1 MRAIKLGIIFMY
13 IGAGVFLL
21 SVALLVED
29 TVDEVICYILGTI
42 MIMIGILIL
51 RTPAKKISGFVP
63 WIVVITLL
71 IAPFTWSLFIDYI
84 TGDYRAV
91 ICYEK
96 SHGVYV
102 LKGVE
107 IYAKSFIIPPG
118 QYYLE
123 LSSDDYIY
131 KCSGILRF
139 NSSIVVWMEPKN
151 KDSSYLG
158 SQTTHRVYAWLERDY
173 DEYSVYYELHIRPE
187 DVITLRLN
195 GESTKYIDF
204 RNCLLAGKP
213 LDFDMKLVHVGCGWI
228 TIPIDKIKIV
238 IS

>member
-1 MRAIKLGIIFMY
+1 
-13 IGAGVFLL
+13 
-21 SVALLVED
+21 
-29 TVDEVICYILGTI
+29 
-42 MIMIGILIL
+42 
-51 RTPAKKISGFVP
+51 
-63 WIVVITLL
+63 
-71 IAPFTWSLFIDYI
+71 
-84 TGDYRAV
+84 
-91 ICYEK
+91 
-96 SHGVYV
+96 VYV

-123 LSSDDYIY
+123 LSTG
-131 KCSGILRF
+131 SGILRF
-139 NSSIVVWMEPKN
+139 NSSIVVWMKPKN
-151 KDSSYLG
+151 EDNSHLG

-173 DEYSVYYELHIRPE
+173 DDDGYVYYELHIRPE